1 MIRSKLFAS
10 SVMLVFL
17 VTMLLPGNLP
27 VFGAEAAREKSG
39 AEVFLKWFT
48 IGAVAVGAAVGFA
61 SFGAAGL
68 LLGPLAGAGLA
79 TLTGIFFQANPVD
92 QWRAVF
98 NKAPKY
104 HNSNAAGMAQQMIR
118 QNKPSAGSAENSSDS
133 STSVMEAEAAYK
145 KAYKEY
151 YDAVTANDSATAA
164 EKAKV
169 LEEAKTVYQ
178 KAMRR

>member
-10 SVMLVFL
+10 AVMLVFL

-39 AEVFLKWFT
+39 AEIFLKWFT

-104 HNSNAAGMAQQMIR
+104 HNSNAAGMAQQMIK
-118 QNKPSAGSAENSSDS
+118 QSKNSVSNEEES
-133 STSVMEAEAAYK
+133 SISVMEAEAAYK

>member
-10 SVMLVFL
+10 AVMLVFL

-39 AEVFLKWFT
+39 AEIFLKWFT

-98 NKAPKY
+98 KKAPKY
-104 HNSNAAGMAQQMIR
+104 HNSNAAGMAQQMIK
-118 QNKPSAGSAENSSDS
+118 QSKNSVSNEEES
-133 STSVMEAEAAYK
+133 SISVMEAEAAYK

>member
-10 SVMLVFL
+10 AVMIVFL
-17 VTMLLPGNLP
+17 VTMLLPVNLP

-39 AEVFLKWFT
+39 AEIFLKWFT

-104 HNSNAAGMAQQMIR
+104 HNSNAAGMAQQMIK
-118 QNKPSAGSAENSSDS
+118 QSKNSVSNEEES
-133 STSVMEAEAAYK
+133 SISVMEAEAAYK

>member
-118 QNKPSAGSAENSSDS
+118 QNKSSVGAEDASDS
-133 STSVMEAEAAYK
+133 SVSVMEAEAAYK

-151 YDAVTANDSATAA
+151 YDAVTANDSAAAA
-164 EKAKV
+164 EKAKI

>member
-10 SVMLVFL
+10 AVMLVFL
-17 VTMLLPGNLP
+17 VTMLLPGNLL

-39 AEVFLKWFT
+39 AEIFLKWFT

-104 HNSNAAGMAQQMIR
+104 HNSNAAGMAQQMIK
-118 QNKPSAGSAENSSDS
+118 QSKNSVSNEEES
-133 STSVMEAEAAYK
+133 SISVMEAEAAYK

>member
-10 SVMLVFL
+10 AVMLVFL

-27 VFGAEAAREKSG
+27 VFGAEATREKSG
-39 AEVFLKWFT
+39 AEIFLKWFT

-104 HNSNAAGMAQQMIR
+104 HNSNAAGMAQQMIK
-118 QNKPSAGSAENSSDS
+118 QSKNSVSNEEES
-133 STSVMEAEAAYK
+133 SISVMEAEAAYK